1 MIFERCLKVCRQGW
15 VDNFILYSSQ
25 SSFCRASEATLQ
37 VERDRSAKE
46 KRQQFSAELA
56 ISQDVHL
63 CNKPSIMQV
72 AGFLG
77 PFIVPRGHSQG
88 CWRCQKVSEEI
99 EDIQWYKMMY
109 WYKEMWEVLDVHG
122 IVLAVFAACRHL
134 NRKIMR
140 PNPTGTLTQRP
151 FYSKCLILLVQT
163 QRSDSKRQ
171 NHEKTWSVAET
182 SKRWHSRP
190 TFREKGA
197 LRLTSFMVFRNITY
211 HSILLHYVPLVWIC
225 FKQQNMCEVYGE
237 VEIWRFVEGL

>member
-1 MIFERCLKVCRQGW
+1 MHDSHSHIWAYGCMLMYA
-15 VDNFILYSSQ
+15 YSSDCLPLNDMQ
-25 SSFCRASEATLQ
+25 MCRTVSVCGRMAVHLPERQHIGTAHKCWFVCKLSWKNMKEWITQTPLQ
-37 VERDRSAKE
+37 VEQDRSAKE
-46 KRQQFSAELA
+46 KRQEFSTDLA

-122 IVLAVFAACRHL
+122 IVLAVLAACRHL

-151 FYSKCLILLVQT
+151 FYSKCLILLVQS
-163 QRSDSKRQ
+163 QRWDSKQQ
-171 NHEKTWSVAET
+171 NHEKTWSVAE
-182 SKRWHSRP
+182 
-190 TFREKGA
+190 
-197 LRLTSFMVFRNITY
+197 M
-211 HSILLHYVPLVWIC
+211 
-225 FKQQNMCEVYGE
+225 
-237 VEIWRFVEGL
+237 

>member
-1 MIFERCLKVCRQGW
+1 MCICATSPASCKLQASLGPS
-15 VDNFILYSSQ
+15 LYQ
-25 SSFCRASEATLQ
+25 EATARD
-37 VERDRSAKE
+37 VEDA
-46 KRQQFSAELA
+46 
-56 ISQDVHL
+56 
-63 CNKPSIMQV
+63 
-72 AGFLG
+72 
-77 PFIVPRGHSQG
+77 
-88 CWRCQKVSEEI
+88 QKVSEEI

-122 IVLAVFAACRHL
+122 IVLAVLAACRHL